1 MKWRN
6 LFISGALVGAFSLG
20 SMFAPINEL
29 AANTKNEPAVETAPL
44 TTNEVK
50 TAYTCPITGAEMGS
64 GAGMVG
70 KYFSGTIAKVI
81 SEELGMSVD
90 EVHAARLKGKS
101 IAVIAEEKGIAVDP
115 LMDKMLEARK
125 AELEQLVKDGKV
137 TKEQMNLMLENME
150 ARIKTAIERENTGPM
165 NGRGGG
171 MGMGQG
177 ARSSS
182 RHEQSVLNSYD
193 DARMNQN

>member
-20 SMFAPINEL
+20 AMFAPIDEL
-29 AANTKNEPAVETAPL
+29 AANTKNEPAVETAAL
-44 TTNEVK
+44 TANEVK

-64 GAGMVG
+64 GAGMMG
-70 KYFSGTIAKVI
+70 KYFSGTMAEVIAG
-81 SEELGMSVD
+81 ELGMSID
-90 EVHAARLKGKS
+90 ELHAARIEGKS
-101 IAVIAEEKGIAVDP
+101 IALLAEEKGIAVEP
-115 LMDKMLEARK
+115 LMDKMMEVRK

-150 ARIKTAIERENTGPM
+150 VRMKTAIERKNTGPM

-177 ARSSS
+177 HGPHHDMS
-182 RHEQSVLNSYD
+182 
-193 DARMNQN
+193 NQF